1 MQADM
6 SKAGK
11 KRLTRSIRII
21 KTAAAAK
28 YNAPSTAF
36 SHGLLVKSAD
46 ALRKIQKPPARRKKI
61 GAVVKI
67 GYVVMVY
74 EFVRKHIH
82 MNHEGQHK
90 GA

>member
-1 MQADM
+1 VHYQNGGSGKVQRAEQCVQPRT
-6 SKAGK
+6 AG
-11 KRLTRSIRII
+11 
-21 KTAAAAK
+21 
-28 YNAPSTAF
+28 
-36 SHGLLVKSAD
+36 KSAD

-61 GAVVKI
+61 SAVVKI

-82 MNHEGQHK
+82 MDHEGQHK

>member
-1 MQADM
+1 MTVGKETMQADM

-36 SHGLLVKSAD
+36 SHGLLVNPLMPCVNTEATGPTKED
-46 ALRKIQKPPARRKKI
+46 WCRGKDRLCRH
-61 GAVVKI
+61 GL
-67 GYVVMVY
+67 
-74 EFVRKHIH
+74 
-82 MNHEGQHK
+82 
-90 GA
+90 

>member
-36 SHGLLVKSAD
+36 SHGLLVNP
-46 ALRKIQKPPARRKKI
+46 LMPCVIQKPPARRKKI

>member
-28 YNAPSTAF
+28 YNAPSCVQPRTA
-36 SHGLLVKSAD
+36 GKSAD